1 MVWLSIKSLANRIRA
16 CRDYLSWLDLF
27 GLEPKKDHDGSCAPP
42 EDPARE
48 AKVDEQAFRLEK
60 AARPPARPESDDALN
75 KPFGPPR
82 CRVLVIDD
90 EESIRSLLQI
100 KLTHEGREVLMASD
114 GQEGLKLFYRERPDI
129 TLLDLRM
136 PGMSGLEVLRKIKA
150 YDRHAVVMIFT
161 GCATEDTIN
170 EARSLGVT
178 DFLQKGESLPVAWD
192 ARRRPEYF

>member
-1 MVWLSIKSLANRIRA
+1 MVWLSIKSLASRIRA
-16 CRDYLSWLDLF
+16 CRDYLRWLGLF
-27 GLEPKKDHDGSCAPP
+27 GLEPMKDHEQSCAPP
-42 EDPARE
+42 GDPARE
-48 AKVDEQAFRLEK
+48 ERVDDRTPCRDQAAPSF
-60 AARPPARPESDDALN
+60 ARSESDKSLN
-75 KPFGPPR
+75 QPFGPPQ

-90 EESIRSLLQI
+90 EEAIRFLLQ
-100 KLTHEGREVLMASD
+100 KRLTREGREVLVASD

-136 PGMSGLEVLRKIKA
+136 PDMSGLEVLRKIKA

-161 GCATEDTIN
+161 GCATEATIK

-192 ARRRPEYF
+192 ARRRSEYF